1 MKKRRVYRWAL
12 SAAGFA
18 GILGAAW
25 LVFGDPAPAGAQY
38 RTAAAAV
45 DTIESSVTALGTL
58 EPKDSVDVG
67 AQVSGQLQVLHVEA
81 GDRVAKGDLLAE
93 IDARVLKARV
103 DAGRA
108 GLKELEA
115 TLAQHHA
122 EARLA
127 KAQAARNQR
136 LLKADA
142 ISRQDAEITDVAL
155 LVAGARIA
163 QLEAQIEKAR
173 STLEGDLASLG
184 YTRIYAPIA
193 GTVIDVAAFE
203 GQTLNANQTA
213 PTILTIADLSVMTV
227 KADVSEADVS
237 RLRPGMEAYFT
248 TLGQPDRRWTST
260 VRQVLPQPEILN
272 DVVLYKALLDVDND
286 GGALLPSMSAQ
297 VFFVLGKA
305 EQVVA
310 VPLAALRQRAPA
322 DGRSTPPALG
332 ARRAVAADDEPR
344 QRLRSAFSALE
355 RQVGDR
361 PGTAR
366 GMVLVLA
373 PEGTVQPRAVL
384 VGLKT
389 RTAAEIVAGLQPGET
404 VVVGEASARG
414 GSGGSGSGGSGM
426 AGMARAFGGGRR

>member
-12 SAAGFA
+12 SVAGFA

-25 LVFGDPAPAGAQY
+25 LVLGDPAPAGAQY

-58 EPKDSVDVG
+58 EPKNSVDVG
-67 AQVSGQLQVLHVEA
+67 AQVSGQMQVLHVEA

-142 ISRQDAEITDVAL
+142 ISRQDAEVTDVAL

-237 RLRPGMEAYFT
+237 RLRPGMAAYFT
-248 TLGQPDRRWTST
+248 TLGQPDRRWTSA

-305 EQVVA
+305 EQVVT

-322 DGRSTPPALG
+322 AGGSTLPALG
-332 ARRAVAADDEPR
+332 TSRAVAADDGGKPR
-344 QRLRSAFSALE
+344 LNVAFTALE
-355 RQVGDR
+355 RLAGDA

-366 GMVLVLA
+366 GMVLVLDR
-373 PEGTVQPRAVL
+373 EGTIQPRAVL

-404 VVVGEASARG
+404 VVVGEVTARG
-414 GSGGSGSGGSGM
+414 GSGGSGL

>member
-1 MKKRRVYRWAL
+1 MKKRRLVRWAL
-12 SAAGFA
+12 SAIALVGA
-18 GILGAAW
+18 LGSVW
-25 LVFGDPAPAGAQY
+25 FVFGDPEPAGAQY
-38 RTAAAAV
+38 RTAVAAV
-45 DTIESSVTALGTL
+45 DTVESAVTALGTL
-58 EPKDSVDVG
+58 EPKESVDVG

-93 IDARVLKARV
+93 IDARVLKAKV

-115 TLAQHHA
+115 TLAQQHA
-122 EARLA
+122 ESRLA

-142 ISRQDAEITDVAL
+142 IARQDAEITDVAL
-155 LVAGARIA
+155 LVANAKIA
-163 QLEAQIEKAR
+163 QLEAQIEKAK

-193 GTVIDVAAFE
+193 GTVTDVVAFE

-227 KADVSEADVS
+227 KADVSEADVT
-237 RLRPGMEAYFT
+237 RLRPGMEAYFA

-272 DVVLYKALLDVDND
+272 DVVLYKALLDVEND

-305 EQVVA
+305 ADVVT
-310 VPLAALRQRAPA
+310 VPLAALRQRTPAAGKPAP
-322 DGRSTPPALG
+322 SSLLG
-332 ARRAVAADDEPR
+332 ASQAVAADPEPR
-344 QRLRSAFSALE
+344 QRLHAAYAELE
-355 RQVGDR
+355 NQVGDR
-361 PGTAR
+361 RGAAR
-366 GMVLVLA
+366 GMVLIVD
-373 PEGTVQPRAVL
+373 PQGVVRPRAVL

-389 RTAAEIVAGLQPGET
+389 RIAAEIVAGLQPGET
-404 VVVGEASARG
+404 MVVGEAPAGAGSKG
-414 GSGGSGSGGSGM
+414 GGV
-426 AGMARAFGGGRR
+426 AGIARAFGGGRR